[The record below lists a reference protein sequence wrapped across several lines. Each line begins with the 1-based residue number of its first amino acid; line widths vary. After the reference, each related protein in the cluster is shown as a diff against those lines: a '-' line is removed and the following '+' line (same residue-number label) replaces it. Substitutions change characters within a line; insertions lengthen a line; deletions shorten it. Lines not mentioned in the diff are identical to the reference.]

1 VLNSLYG
8 PAANMVNWVA
18 CMRKFR
24 GAYKM
29 IAPLMAMVQEK
40 GEELAYQQGKLKDAQ
55 DELAQV
61 KANVAQLNADLKV
74 FQDQADEKT
83 EILDEFQKKLRA
95 AKNLIDSLE
104 INRVRWEKDKNN
116 YNNLKIRLIG
126 DVGISCAF
134 LAYCGPFNT
143 QFRGKIV
150 EQYLKKVA
158 IGLKFPFNDDLDLI
172 SFLVSADKI
181 GSWNLMGLPNDELS
195 KQNGIIIEKSKR
207 FPLIID
213 PQNQARTWLE
223 RMWKS
228 KADGCMKWI
237 TDLNDTRLQ
246 Q

>member
-1 VLNSLYG
+1 MLNSLYG

-83 EILDEFQKKLRA
+83 EILDEFQKKLRV

-104 INRVRWEKDKNN
+104 INRVRWEKDKTTTTTSKSASSATSASRARSSPIAGRSTRSSGARSSSSTSRKSRSG
-116 YNNLKIRLIG
+116 LSSRSTT
-126 DVGISCAF
+126 IS
-134 LAYCGPFNT
+134 T
-143 QFRGKIV
+143 
-150 EQYLKKVA
+150 
-158 IGLKFPFNDDLDLI
+158 
-172 SFLVSADKI
+172 
-181 GSWNLMGLPNDELS
+181 
-195 KQNGIIIEKSKR
+195 
-207 FPLIID
+207 
-213 PQNQARTWLE
+213 
-223 RMWKS
+223 
-228 KADGCMKWI
+228 
-237 TDLNDTRLQ
+237 
-246 Q
+246 

>member
-1 VLNSLYG
+1 MTKKNLLKNSSAGLIRDMQSFGEFKDKLTDESVELAENYLNQEEWFNIEVLTALYG

-40 GEELAYQQGKLKDAQ
+40 GEELTYQQGKLKDAQ
-55 DELAQV
+55 DELAAV
-61 KANVAQLNADLKV
+61 KANVAQLQADLKV

-134 LAYCGPFNT
+134 LA
-143 QFRGKIV
+143 
-150 EQYLKKVA
+150 
-158 IGLKFPFNDDLDLI
+158 
-172 SFLVSADKI
+172 
-181 GSWNLMGLPNDELS
+181 
-195 KQNGIIIEKSKR
+195 
-207 FPLIID
+207 
-213 PQNQARTWLE
+213 
-223 RMWKS
+223 
-228 KADGCMKWI
+228 
-237 TDLNDTRLQ
+237 
-246 Q
+246 

>member
-1 VLNSLYG
+1 
-8 PAANMVNWVA
+8 
-18 CMRKFR
+18 
-24 GAYKM
+24 
-29 IAPLMAMVQEK
+29 
-40 GEELAYQQGKLKDAQ
+40 
-55 DELAQV
+55 
-61 KANVAQLNADLKV
+61 V

-143 QFRGKIV
+143 QFRAKIV
-150 EQYLKKVA
+150 EQYLKKIA

-172 SFLVSADKI
+172 NFLATPDKV
-181 GSWNLMGLPNDELS
+181 GAWNLMGLPNDELS
-195 KQNGIIIEKSKR
+195 KQNGIIIDKSKR

-223 RMWKS
+223 RMFKS
-228 KADGCMKWI
+228 KSEGCMKWI
-237 TDLNDTRLQ
+237 TDLNDSRLLQ
-246 Q
+246 

>member
-1 VLNSLYG
+1 
-8 PAANMVNWVA
+8 
-18 CMRKFR
+18 
-24 GAYKM
+24 
-29 IAPLMAMVQEK
+29 
-40 GEELAYQQGKLKDAQ
+40 
-55 DELAQV
+55 
-61 KANVAQLNADLKV
+61 V

-143 QFRGKIV
+143 RFRSKIV
-150 EQYLKKVA
+150 EQYLKKIA

-172 SFLVSADKI
+172 NFLATPDKV
-181 GSWNLMGLPNDELS
+181 GAWNLMGLPNDELS
-195 KQNGIIIEKSKR
+195 KQNGIIIDKSKR

-223 RMWKS
+223 RMFKS
-228 KADGCMKWI
+228 KSEGCQKWI
-237 TDLNDTRLQ
+237 TDLNDKRLLQ
-246 Q
+246 